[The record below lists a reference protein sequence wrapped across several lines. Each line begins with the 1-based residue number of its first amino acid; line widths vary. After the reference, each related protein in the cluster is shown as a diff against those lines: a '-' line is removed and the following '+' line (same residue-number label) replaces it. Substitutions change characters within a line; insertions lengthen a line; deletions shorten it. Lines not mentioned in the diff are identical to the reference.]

1 MKRDTKGRINALV
14 GAVSYG
20 ANPLFALPLFAG
32 GIEVN
37 SVLFYRY
44 FFAVMIYGVWIKF
57 FKKISLKIS
66 IKEFCVLFIL
76 GLLFS
81 FSSLTLF
88 WAFNYIEAGIAC
100 TILFIYPVMVA
111 IIMALFFGE
120 KITKGIVFSILLT
133 SIGISLLYKGKAGAV
148 LNLYGVI
155 LVLSASLFYALYMVG
170 IKTIGAV
177 KHMKSEKLSCYVM
190 LFGLL
195 VYVFNLRFCTQLQIL
210 DGPMMLFFALA
221 LAIFPT
227 IVSFETTI
235 IAIKLIGSTT
245 TAILGALEPITALFC
260 GIVFFG
266 EHLTPKI
273 ILGVLLILIGV
284 SIVILRSKNPSIKG
298 FKTHRNVLSK

>member
-1 MKRDTKGRINALV
+1 MKRNTKGIINGLV

-20 ANPLFALPLFAG
+20 TNPLFALPLFTY
-32 GIEVN
+32 GIGVN

-44 FFAVMIYGVWIKF
+44 FFAVIIYGVWIKF
-57 FKKISLKIS
+57 FKKISLKINV
-66 IKEFCVLFIL
+66 KELVVLFIL

-88 WAFNYIEAGIAC
+88 LAFKYIEAGIAC

-111 IIMALFFGE
+111 IIMAAFFRE

-133 SIGISLLYKGKAGAV
+133 SIGIALLYKGKPGAA
-148 LNLYGVI
+148 LNLYGVV

-170 IKTIGAV
+170 VKTIGAV
-177 KHMKSEKLSCYVM
+177 KHMKSEKLSFYVM

-195 VYVFNLRFCTQLQIL
+195 VYVFNLRFCTELQSL
-210 DGPMMLFFALA
+210 DKPMMWFFALA

-235 IAIKLIGSTT
+235 IAIKLIGSTK

-266 EHLTPKI
+266 EHLTPRI
-273 ILGVLLILIGV
+273 IIGVLLILIGV
-284 SIVILRSKNPSIKG
+284 SIVVLKSKNRSIQGLKVQKNPPSK
-298 FKTHRNVLSK
+298 